1 MTQYIWSGLLGLALS
16 LVMGPMVLPLLRK
29 WKFGQTIREEGPQRH
44 LAKSGTPTMGGIVF
58 ILGALIPTAIL
69 AAKDYRLAIVVLS
82 FVGFGAIGFID
93 DYIKVVLKRN
103 LGLRAWQKIAFQ
115 LVLAIVIS
123 IIGYSKVGS
132 TIMIPFVERSWD
144 LGFWYIP
151 FQVFVVLSFVNAV
164 NLTDGLDGLAAG
176 VSIFAFLIFLV
187 MGLVFEWSTIGVFAA
202 ALVGALGGFLRI
214 NIHPAKVFM
223 GDTGSMALGGGLC
236 ALIVLSGAP
245 LVLLIG
251 GGVFFLE
258 TLSVAI
264 QVLYFKATKGKR
276 IFKMTP
282 IHHHFELS
290 GWGEWKVV
298 LVFWTAAAL
307 FGLLAIASVL

>member
-58 ILGALIPTAIL
+58 MLGALIPTAIL

-298 LVFWTAAAL
+298 LVFWIAAAL